1 MKDTNEEM
9 KRKTFCCISMSDE
22 PLFGDTYEL
31 NTVES
36 FFYYIL
42 TIYRIKFMFFCK
54 EFYILYCQQSLYLN

>member
-1 MKDTNEEM
+1 
-9 KRKTFCCISMSDE
+9 MSDE

-36 FFYYIL
+36 FFYFIL

-54 EFYILYCQQSLYLN
+54 EFYVLYCKQSLYLN